1 MQIEAPISFMMELL
15 ELQKQPRVLA
25 ASCRPE
31 GTQSSRPRS
40 YWMFRALVESLI
52 LSKGSCTFVRDYNN
66 TGSSECGRGRGR
78 QPLKFHLL
86 MTYTYSLIT
95 CTDTEFNFRTCP
107 L

>member
-52 LSKGSCTFVRDYNN
+52 LSKGSRTCVRDYSN
-66 TGSSECGRGRGR
+66 ECGRGRGR
-78 QPLKFHLL
+78 QPLYKI
-86 MTYTYSLIT
+86 SLINDLST
-95 CTDTEFNFRTCP
+95 V
-107 L
+107 